1 MTLFEPQYNTRI
13 SIMVRIGDFV
23 IWRSIMSGEF
33 HPYPQNVK
41 FPPRPIFRVF
51 CGPLASLAMSLSH
64 SHKFKFV
71 FLSTSIHACTKYEVS
86 S

>member
-33 HPYPQNVK
+33 QTINYYNI
-41 FPPRPIFRVF
+41 PIITNSFR
-51 CGPLASLAMSLSH
+51 LYKLTN
-64 SHKFKFV
+64 
-71 FLSTSIHACTKYEVS
+71 TS
-86 S
+86 